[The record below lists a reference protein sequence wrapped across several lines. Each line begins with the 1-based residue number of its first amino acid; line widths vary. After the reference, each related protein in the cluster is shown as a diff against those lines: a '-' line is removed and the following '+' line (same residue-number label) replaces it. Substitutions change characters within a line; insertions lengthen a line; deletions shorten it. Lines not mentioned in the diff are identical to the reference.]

1 MHVVHVWREVCVC
14 VCGKVNTSNFREE
27 MRRCGGRGLKDEKGK
42 LVGWGKGEE
51 VLVGW
56 RRGEGVLVG
65 WRREQGI
72 GGGVKKC
79 LVGWERT

>member
-1 MHVVHVWREVCVC
+1 MLCMCGGKYVCVC

-56 RRGEGVLVG
+56 RR
-65 WRREQGI
+65 EQGI
-72 GGGVKKC
+72 GGGVKEC
-79 LVGWERT
+79 W